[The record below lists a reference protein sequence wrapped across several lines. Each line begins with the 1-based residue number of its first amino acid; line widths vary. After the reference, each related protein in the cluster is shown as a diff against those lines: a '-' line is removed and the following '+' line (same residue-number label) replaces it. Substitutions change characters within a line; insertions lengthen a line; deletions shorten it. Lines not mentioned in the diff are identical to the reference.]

1 MANWYVAAKK
11 ADFNRIG
18 QKFDISPVLARIIR
32 NRDIITEEE
41 IGIFLHG
48 TIQNLHSPFLL
59 KDMDKAVE
67 IIREKVKNGKKIR
80 IIGDYDIDGVCSA
93 YILEKGLKA
102 SGALVDTVIPH
113 RIKDGYGLN
122 NELIRE
128 AKAEEVDTIITCDN
142 GIAAMEQ
149 IALGREL
156 GMTIVVT
163 DHHEVPY
170 EEVFWEKRYF
180 LPKADA
186 VIDPKQEGCAYPY
199 KGICGAVVAYK
210 FIQAFFGL
218 EALDFSVKSN
228 GMEILQELFPFAAF
242 ATVGDVMELT
252 GENRIFVKYGLL
264 SMEKTE
270 NPGLKALILANGLSG
285 SRLTPYHVGF
295 VLGPCINATGRL
307 DTAARALQLF
317 RSEDEKEAAVLAGD
331 LKALND
337 SRKDLTAKGLQEAVE
352 LVENTGLKEDHVL
365 VVYLPEC
372 HESLAGI
379 IAGRLREKYGKPVFV
394 LTKGEEEVKG
404 SGRSIEAFHMYD
416 NMTKVKDLFLKY
428 GGHKL
433 AAGLSIKEERVEE
446 FRKRINQVS
455 CLTEKDFEETVHI
468 DVPMPIAYSTMEF
481 VRELEKLEPYGVGN
495 KKPLFAEKNISFL
508 RGRILGKSGN
518 VLKCL
523 VADERG
529 YQMEAVYFGD
539 TKKLLLEFEEQFGS
553 SQVELLLQGQKN
565 RIKAAIAYY
574 PDINEFRGQKSLQLV
589 ITNYSF

>member
-11 ADFNRIG
+11 ADFNQIA
-18 QKFDISPVLARIIR
+18 QKFGISPVLARIIR

-41 IGIFLHG
+41 IEVFLHG
-48 TIQNLHSPFLL
+48 TIKDLHSPFLL

-67 IIREKVKNGKKIR
+67 IIWEKVKNGRKIR

-93 YILEKGLKA
+93 YILEKGLKE

-113 RIKDGYGLN
+113 RIRDGYGLN
-122 NELIRE
+122 DELIKE
-128 AKAEEVDTIITCDN
+128 AKAAGVDTILTCDN

-149 IALGREL
+149 IALAKEL
-156 GMTIVVT
+156 GMSIVVT

-170 EEVFWEKRYF
+170 EEADGGKKYL

-186 VIDPKQEGCAYPY
+186 VIDPKQEDCPYPY

-210 FIQAFFGL
+210 FIQAFYGFRT
-218 EALDFSVKSN
+218 LDFSEGGK
-228 GMEILQELFPFAAF
+228 GMETLQELFCFAAF
-242 ATVGDVMELT
+242 ATIGDVMELT
-252 GENRIFVKYGLL
+252 GENRIFVKYGLPL
-264 SMEKTE
+264 MEKTE
-270 NPGLKALILANGLSG
+270 NPGLKALILANGLAG

-307 DTAARALQLF
+307 DTAERALQLF
-317 RSEDEKEAAVLAGD
+317 ASEDEREAAMIAGD
-331 LKALND
+331 LKAFND
-337 SRKDLTAKGLQEAVE
+337 SRKDLTAKGMEEAVK
-352 LVENTGLKEDHVL
+352 LVEGTDLKKDHVL

-404 SGRSIEAFHMYD
+404 SGRSIEAFHMYE

-446 FRKRINQVS
+446 FRERINGIS

-468 DVPMPIAYSTMEF
+468 DVPMPIAYGTMEF
-481 VRELEKLEPYGVGN
+481 VRELRKLEPYGVGN

-508 RGRILGKSGN
+508 RGRLLGKNGN
-518 VLKCL
+518 VLKCML
-523 VADERG
+523 EDERG
-529 YQMEAVYFGD
+529 YQVEAIYFGD
-539 TKKLLLEFEEQFGS
+539 TRQLLWDFEQQFGN
-553 SQVELLLQGQKN
+553 SQVELFLHGKSN
-565 RIKAAIAYY
+565 EIKAVIAYY

-589 ITNYSF
+589 IMNYSF

>member
-11 ADFNRIG
+11 ADFNQIG
-18 QKFDISPVLARIIR
+18 EKFGISPVLARIIR

-41 IGIFLHG
+41 IEVFLHG
-48 TIQNLHSPFLL
+48 TIKDLYSPFLL

-67 IIREKVKNGKKIR
+67 IVREKINNGKKLR

-93 YILEKGLKA
+93 YILEKGLKE

-122 NELIRE
+122 DELIKE
-128 AKAEEVDTIITCDN
+128 AKAAGVDTIITCDN

-149 IALGREL
+149 IALGKEL

-170 EEVFWEKRYF
+170 EEDGGEKKYL
-180 LPKADA
+180 LPEADA
-186 VIDPKQEGCAYPY
+186 VIDPKQENCSYPY

-210 FIQAFFGL
+210 FIQAFYGL
-218 EALDFSVKSN
+218 KALDFTE
-228 GMEILQELFPFAAF
+228 GGQRMQTLRELFCFAAF
-242 ATVGDVMELT
+242 ATIGDVMELT
-252 GENRIFVKYGLL
+252 GENRILVKYGLL
-264 SMEKTE
+264 FMEKTE
-270 NPGLKALILANGLSG
+270 NPGLKALILANGLAG

-295 VLGPCINATGRL
+295 VLGPCVNATGRL
-307 DTAARALQLF
+307 DTAERALQLF
-317 RSEDEKEAAVLAGD
+317 RTENEREAAQIAGD

-337 SRKDLTAKGLQEAVE
+337 SRKDLTAIGVQKAVE
-352 LVENTGLKEDHVL
+352 QVEHTDLKEDSVL

-433 AAGLSIKEERVEE
+433 AAGLSMKEERIEE

-468 DVPMPIAYSTMEF
+468 DVPMPIAYGTMEF
-481 VRELEKLEPYGVGN
+481 VKELEKLEPYGVGN

-508 RGRILGKSGN
+508 KGRLLGKDGN

-523 VADERG
+523 LEDERG
-529 YQMEAVYFGD
+529 YRIEAVYFGD
-539 TKKLLLEFEEQFGS
+539 TKKLLEDFEERFGS
-553 SQVELLLQGQKN
+553 GQVELFLKRQKN
-565 RIKAAIAYY
+565 QIKATIAYY

-589 ITNYSF
+589 ITNYCF